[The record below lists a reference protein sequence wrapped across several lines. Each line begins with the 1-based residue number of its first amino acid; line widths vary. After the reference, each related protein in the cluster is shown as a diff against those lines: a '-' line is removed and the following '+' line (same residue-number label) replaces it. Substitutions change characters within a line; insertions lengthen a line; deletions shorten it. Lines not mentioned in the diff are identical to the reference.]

1 METIQIGK
9 IYRHFKGGIYQ
20 VLCTATHTETNEKLV
35 IYQALY
41 GSFNVF
47 ARPASQFTEEVPDSK
62 ENVTKQRYRFEEVK
76 DVESVNVSAGNIN
89 TVPSSGD
96 SGKKAEA
103 GGSVDHTGNDIGSAT
118 TEDMAEDT
126 TESTAEDKDMAGVP
140 SPVIMQFLDAGSS
153 KEKLDII
160 KANYSKIDERT
171 ITNIEV
177 SLDIISSSD
186 DIDQRIGY
194 VCDVLSTRSR
204 FEDSRLR

>member
-47 ARPASQFTEEVPDSK
+47 ARPAAQFTEEVPDSK

-103 GGSVDHTGNDIGSAT
+103 EGSVDHTGNDIGS
-118 TEDMAEDT
+118 DMAEDT
-126 TESTAEDKDMAGVP
+126 TEGTAEDKDMAGVP

-160 KANYSKIDERT
+160 KANYNKIDERT

>member
-20 VLCTATHTETNEKLV
+20 VLCTATHTEINEKLV

-47 ARPASQFTEEVPDSK
+47 ARPVSQFTEEVPDSK

-103 GGSVDHTGNDIGSAT
+103 EGSVDHTGNDIGS
-118 TEDMAEDT
+118 DMAEDT

>member
-20 VLCTATHTETNEKLV
+20 VLCTATHTESNEKLV

-41 GSFNVF
+41 GKFQVF
-47 ARPASQFTEEVPDSK
+47 ARPMSQFTEEVPDSD
-62 ENVTKQRYRFEEVK
+62 ENVTKQRYRFEEIK
-76 DVESVNVSAGNIN
+76 DLEDEAFSKCNIKEVRISVENEKVAVE
-89 TVPSSGD
+89 PD
-96 SGKKAEA
+96 P
-103 GGSVDHTGNDIGSAT
+103 
-118 TEDMAEDT
+118 AEDT
-126 TESTAEDKDMAGVP
+126 VENTGEAP

-160 KANYSKIDERT
+160 KANYNKIDERT
-171 ITNIEV
+171 ITNMEV
-177 SLDIISSSD
+177 SLDIISSSENL
-186 DIDQRIGY
+186 DQRIGY

>member
-20 VLCTATHTETNEKLV
+20 VLCTATHTETNANLV

-41 GSFNVF
+41 GSFQVF

-62 ENVTKQRYRFEEVK
+62 ENVTKQRFRFEEVK

-103 GGSVDHTGNDIGSAT
+103 EGSVDHTGNDIGS
-118 TEDMAEDT
+118 DMAEDT
-126 TESTAEDKDMAGVP
+126 TESTAEGKDMAGAP

-160 KANYSKIDERT
+160 KANYNKIDERT